1 MGIQTVRRS
10 QLLDQSL
17 NMTPAKDL
25 CLLTVLILSFT
36 HSCYCDLFTA
46 LADLEGT
53 LRMEQTLSHSLRDY
67 IAQEQ
72 DRLAVL
78 AK

>member
-1 MGIQTVRRS
+1 M
-10 QLLDQSL
+10 DQSL
-17 NMTPAKDL
+17 DMAPLKDL
-25 CLLTVLILSFT
+25 CLVTVLILSLT

-53 LRMEQTLSHSLRDY
+53 LRLERTLSHTLRDY